1 MEEDGGAFA
10 SRAGFSDK
18 RVYICVSVGGKHLKF
33 PFTRCTQCIIR
44 IGVWTGFRFLGKGR
58 RDADCADGR
67 MSSNRRPRKKWKER
81 RNAWTFWSIMA
92 SLDRNIRSPGVG
104 NGKKRVVKG
113 DINRGLLSLRTR
125 GRGREK
131 RKSRKRGDK
140 SVIFEDTSSIPCTRC
155 TSLWMDTCVRY
166 VCRNVSRDCL
176 RGRERERSLDMY
188 NWIKVGR
195 LGRRGRYFWLV
206 NFLWTFVREV
216 GRWKLVITRVWLLRE
231 GGRWKNRVA
240 DRVVSD
246 GSMETLC

>member
-1 MEEDGGAFA
+1 
-10 SRAGFSDK
+10 
-18 RVYICVSVGGKHLKF
+18 
-33 PFTRCTQCIIR
+33 
-44 IGVWTGFRFLGKGR
+44 
-58 RDADCADGR
+58 
-67 MSSNRRPRKKWKER
+67 
-81 RNAWTFWSIMA
+81 MA

-140 SVIFEDTSSIPCTRC
+140 SVIFEDASSIPCTRC

-176 RGRERERSLDMY
+176 RGRER
-188 NWIKVGR
+188 VV
-195 LGRRGRYFWLV
+195 GRRGRYFCLV

-216 GRWKLVITRVWLLRE
+216 GRGGKLVITRVWLLRE
-231 GGRWKNRVA
+231 GREMKESSGRSSRFRWIDGNTVLTPRLVGQLVPGSILVTRGIA
-240 DRVVSD
+240 DNLVRSLSTFVR
-246 GSMETLC
+246 